1 MSETQYETIVST
13 NLSPGARVR
22 RLFGPYEHTVAETYR
37 RIFVNLDEFAART
50 HAWVPRAAKILEVG
64 CGEGAMTE
72 RLVRA
77 YPDAFVT
84 AIDIT
89 PKVGRLFRGPASSV
103 TFRQE
108 TVEELAR
115 REPAGFDLVVLADV
129 IHHVPAAARHSLIE
143 AIRQAMAPNGSL
155 VFKDWIVSSSPIHLL
170 SLMSDRYLTG
180 DDVAYPTMAVL
191 DAMLAGVFGPGKIR
205 QTNTVPPWRNNVML
219 LVQP

>member
-1 MSETQYETIVST
+1 MSETQQGTIAGT

-37 RIFVNLDEFAART
+37 RIFVDLDQFAARMQ
-50 HAWVPRAAKILEVG
+50 AWVPRAGKILEVG

-77 YPDAFVT
+77 YPRAFVT

-89 PKVGRLFRGPASSV
+89 PKTGRLFRGPRCSV

-108 TVEELAR
+108 TVEELAA
-115 REPAGFDLVVLADV
+115 REPAAYDLVVLADV
-129 IHHVPAAARHSLIE
+129 IHHVPAAARDSLMQ
-143 AIRQAMAPNGSL
+143 AIKQAMVPQGSL
-155 VFKDWIVSSSPIHLL
+155 VFKDWIVSSSPIHWLC
-170 SLMSDRYLTG
+170 LMSDRHLTG
-180 DDVAYPTMAVL
+180 DDVAYPTMEDL
-191 DAMLAGVFGPGKIR
+191 DALVTSIFGPGKIR
-205 QTNTVPPWRNNVML
+205 QINSVPPWRNNVML